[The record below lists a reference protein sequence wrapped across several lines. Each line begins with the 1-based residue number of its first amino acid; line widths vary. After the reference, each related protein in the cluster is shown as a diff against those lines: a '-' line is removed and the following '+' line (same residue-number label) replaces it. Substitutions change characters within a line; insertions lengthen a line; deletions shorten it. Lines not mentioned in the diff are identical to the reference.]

1 MLAGMSHRLE
11 QNLSI
16 FSESID
22 HNFIAA
28 MIAGADED
36 YENTND
42 DDDISLD
49 HTDFCTFATEFSIQ
63 ADQCHR
69 THSGLLV
76 GGSFWRIHTWT

>member
-1 MLAGMSHRLE
+1 
-11 QNLSI
+11 
-16 FSESID
+16 
-22 HNFIAA
+22 

-63 ADQCHR
+63 AD
-69 THSGLLV
+69 
-76 GGSFWRIHTWT
+76 